1 MSETKSFYETLCGKI
16 TSVDKFGKSSEWLLP
31 GSVSIVSSIPGAF
44 CTILLQTII
53 FVYAGYRMKALFN
66 RSDYNILTEV
76 QNDFFTEDYKV
87 SRIDGF

>member
-31 GSVSIVSSIPGAF
+31 GSVPIVSSIPGAF

-53 FVYAGYRMKALFN
+53 FVYAGYRLQALSN